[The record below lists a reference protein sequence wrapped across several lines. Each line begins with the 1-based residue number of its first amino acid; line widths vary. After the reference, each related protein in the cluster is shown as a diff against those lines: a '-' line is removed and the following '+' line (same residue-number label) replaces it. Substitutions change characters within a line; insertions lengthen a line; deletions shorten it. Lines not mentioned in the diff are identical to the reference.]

1 MLFIVM
7 PILALSMAA
16 CASGSSAKGLV
27 SSESGF
33 DGAVRVVR
41 ETVERGLLIVTVEVP
56 YLDVH
61 GKPKLGQAR
70 LMVRT
75 RDAAAGKP
83 IPPLCHVH
91 YEKDIDGAKFWA
103 DRGWAVF
110 TSHYDE
116 AHPIDVSTGHS
127 YNQTLATLQW
137 VRRLPFIDRTRLHID
152 GGSQGGYM
160 ALAMSAD
167 CFPVSA
173 TTADCPVVN
182 WAYNLTYFEALSL
195 IHI

>member
-91 YEKDIDGAKFWA
+91 YEKAPGDA
-103 DRGWAVF
+103 RGWCELGFAV
-110 TSHYDE
+110 TTAHYSE
-116 AHPIDVSTGHS
+116 AGGPFPID
-127 YNQTLATLQW
+127 
-137 VRRLPFIDRTRLHID
+137 
-152 GGSQGGYM
+152 
-160 ALAMSAD
+160 
-167 CFPVSA
+167 
-173 TTADCPVVN
+173 
-182 WAYNLTYFEALSL
+182 
-195 IHI
+195 